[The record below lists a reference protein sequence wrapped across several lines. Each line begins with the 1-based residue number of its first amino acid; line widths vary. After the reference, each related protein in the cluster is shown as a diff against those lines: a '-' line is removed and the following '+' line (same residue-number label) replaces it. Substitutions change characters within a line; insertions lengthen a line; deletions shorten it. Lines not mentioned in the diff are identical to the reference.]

1 MIRTGKFAGEGLAIG
16 LLSFV
21 GKVSDAGHR
30 VGDATI
36 KAVED
41 SIKTVWDILNGD
53 LDLSP
58 RIVPVVD
65 MSNVRNSAAYINRAL
80 RLNRPLA
87 VSTVSTANDIAESFT
102 SARGKSASTNGS
114 AKSGDTYNYY
124 QTIHSPKAVNR
135 FEIYRQTKSLISRKK
150 GGS

>member
-1 MIRTGKFAGEGLAIG
+1 MAIG

-41 SIKTVWDILNGD
+41 SIETIWDILNGD
-53 LDLSP
+53 LDLNP

-65 MSNVRNSAAYINRAL
+65 MANVRNSAAYINRAL
-80 RLNRPLA
+80 QLNRPLA
-87 VSTVSTANDIAESFT
+87 VSTVSTANDIAESF
-102 SARGKSASTNGS
+102 SSGRGKSASNDGS

-124 QTIHSPKAVNR
+124 QTINSPKPINR